1 MQARTVG
8 TCIMEPWIMDWKM
21 SDAAFGDSTYA
32 LAFETSSAQGC
43 VALGCGSKVLEAARF
58 SKARA
63 HAAEFLPTIDA
74 LCRARNVEPQRIEW
88 VFVSAGPGSFTGL
101 RIGITAARMIA
112 LAVGARVV
120 AIPTLEVIAQNALD
134 LSDAPDQVVV
144 ILDAKRK
151 RVYTAAFSRRPPPHY
166 NGGARGGR
174 YVAIDE
180 PREADPV
187 EYLAAQSPMCAVLG
201 EGVLYHREA
210 VAASGLTTL
219 PELMYPPRAETV
231 YRLGVERAAQGH
243 AIAARDLIP
252 IYIRPPEAEEV
263 WQARHGSLSG

>member
-1 MQARTVG
+1 M
-8 TCIMEPWIMDWKM
+8 P
-21 SDAAFGDSTYA
+21 DAAFGESSYA

-43 VALGCGSKVLEAARF
+43 VALGRGSKVLEAARF

-74 LCRARNVEPQRIEW
+74 LCRAHNVAPQRIEW

-112 LAVGARVV
+112 FAVGARIV

-134 LSDAPDQVVV
+134 SPTPSDQVAV
-144 ILDAKRK
+144 ILDAKRQ
-151 RVYTAAFSRRPPPHY
+151 RVYSATFARRPPPDK
-166 NGGARGGR
+166 GEARGGR

-187 EYLAAQSPMCAVLG
+187 EYLAKQNRSCAVLG

-210 VAASGLTTL
+210 VTTSGLTVL
-219 PELMYPPRAETV
+219 PEPVYPPRAETV
-231 YRLGVERAAQGH
+231 YRLGVEAARQGH
-243 AIAARDLIP
+243 TIAARDLIP

-263 WQARHGSLSG
+263 WRARHGSQSG